1 MGWSIITASLTFFF
15 LLLTLPLMLVTTLP
29 SLDTLLCS
37 SCSNKGDE
45 GGGGEGIGGA
55 SNLEEPIMAISCLV
69 RGTPSS
75 TGGAGEE
82 EIEGWSQEAASV
94 LCWGWQLTWPIEN
107 FCTSSNEKDM
117 KTKIMRAHRVKSQ
130 IEQVQAWQ

>member
-1 MGWSIITASLTFFF
+1 MGWSMITASLTFFF

-45 GGGGEGIGGA
+45 GGSEGIGGA

-94 LCWGWQLTWPIEN
+94 LCWGWQLTWQG
-107 FCTSSNEKDM
+107 SN
-117 KTKIMRAHRVKSQ
+117 
-130 IEQVQAWQ
+130 